1 MIQVIKKWF
10 HRYFSDPQAVL
21 LAILLLVSFT
31 VLMTMSQMLA
41 PVLVSVAIAYL
52 LEGLI
57 QGLQQ
62 WRVPRSIAIFFVY
75 STFVALLCFIV
86 VILLPLLTAQ
96 LNGLV
101 KNLPSYVEKGHQLLQ
116 ALPEKYPK
124 LISKEQIDEAPPEDE
139 QKLSSKEQG
148 TSVKIVYQQRP
159 PDPPLSNGELPQTL
173 VFYLPASSQVDDAQE
188 TPKPKEQVDDA
199 QEAPKPKEQVNDA
212 QEAPKPKAQV
222 DETQAEEEPKP
233 KEQVDEAQEY
243 PKLISKKQIDDM
255 IGLIRSKVKD
265 ISQTILSYSLASI
278 PIVITLVVYSVLVP
292 LLVFFFLKDKE
303 KIFNW
308 LVGFLPKEHSV
319 AQQIWMEMDA
329 QIGNYIRG
337 KVYEIFLVGTFTY
350 FAFAYLGLNY
360 APLLA
365 VLVGLSVI
373 IPYVGAVVVTFPVII
388 VAYFQ
393 WGVGPDFLW
402 AVGAYLVIQA
412 LDGNVLVPLLFS
424 EAVNLHPV
432 AIIVAVLVF
441 GGFWG
446 FWGVFFAIP
455 LATLVKALLSAWPR
469 TQAEE

>member
-21 LAILLLVSFT
+21 LAILLLASFT

-41 PVLVSVAIAYL
+41 PVLMSVAIAYL

-57 QGLQQ
+57 QGLQR
-62 WRVPRSIAIFFVY
+62 WRVPRSIAFFFVY

-101 KNLPSYVEKGHQLLQ
+101 KGLPSYVEEGQKLLQ
-116 ALPEKYPK
+116 ALPDKYPK
-124 LISKEQIDEAPPEDE
+124 LISKEQVDEALPDE
-139 QKLSSKEQG
+139 E
-148 TSVKIVYQQRP
+148 
-159 PDPPLSNGELPQTL
+159 
-173 VFYLPASSQVDDAQE
+173 
-188 TPKPKEQVDDA
+188 PKPKEQVD
-199 QEAPKPKEQVNDA
+199 EALP
-212 QEAPKPKAQV
+212 
-222 DETQAEEEPKP
+222 EEEPKP
-233 KEQVDEAQEY
+233 KEQVDEAQSENY
-243 PKLISKKQIDDM
+243 PKLISKKQIDD
-255 IGLIRSKVKD
+255 IIDLIRLKVKD

-303 KIFNW
+303 KIFKW

-319 AQQIWMEMDA
+319 AQQIWLEMDA